1 MEKATK
7 TTKKVAKTAKV
18 AAEKGNKVGIAHR
31 VLMRRHLT
39 EKTAIMEAKGKYTFI
54 ISPEANKV
62 MVAEA
67 IREVYGVKPER
78 VTTVT
83 IPGKEVRR
91 GRQVGRQKDV
101 RKAIVTLKPGTTLPG
116 TEAK

>member
-7 TTKKVAKTAKV
+7 VS
-18 AAEKGNKVGIAHR
+18 IAHR

-54 ISPEANKV
+54 VSPEANKI
-62 MVAEA
+62 MVAQA
-67 IREVYGVKPER
+67 VIEVYGVKPTD
-78 VTTVT
+78 VTMIT

-91 GRQVGRQKDV
+91 GRQSGRQKDV

>member
-1 MEKATK
+1 MEKAK
-7 TTKKVAKTAKV
+7 KNTKKVAKTTS
-18 AAEKGNKVGIAHR
+18 AEKTGKVGLAHR

-39 EKTAIMEAKGKYTFI
+39 EKTAIMEAGSKYTFI
-54 ISPEANKV
+54 VSPEANKI
-62 MVAEA
+62 MVGEA
-67 IREVYGVKPER
+67 VREVYGVKPVR
-78 VTTVT
+78 VTMVT